1 MSWGRGHFER
11 SANGEHIKIDVP
23 VTLPQLAFLK
33 APLVHD
39 EAEAQRREVANKFT
53 EHRIVAQGRD
63 AWAEINR
70 VQSFESWVKI
80 GRALQIG
87 RDYSLKTTG
96 ANRPMGQVY
105 CRAFSAWLAKHEFTG
120 IQKSVRSSAVDL
132 VEHLAEVDGDGDRL
146 GHVGVAWALGQ

>member
-1 MSWGRGHFER
+1 MSWGKGLFER

-53 EHRIVAQGRD
+53 EHRTIRAGVECWQAIGR
-63 AWAEINR
+63 AE
-70 VQSFESWVKI
+70 SFESWVKI

-87 RDYSLKTTG
+87 RDFSLKATG
-96 ANRPMGQVY
+96 ANRPAG
-105 CRAFSAWLAKHEFTG
+105 ADLLPG
-120 IQKSVRSSAVDL
+120 IQRMACQ
-132 VEHLAEVDGDGDRL
+132 A
-146 GHVGVAWALGQ
+146 